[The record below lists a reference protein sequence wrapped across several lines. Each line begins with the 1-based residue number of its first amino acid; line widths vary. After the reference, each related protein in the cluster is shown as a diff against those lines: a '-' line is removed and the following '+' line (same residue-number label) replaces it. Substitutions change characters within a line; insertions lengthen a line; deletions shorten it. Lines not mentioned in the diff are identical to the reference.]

1 MSQRRHCDR
10 RKSRHS
16 HETVILRD
24 AAAWGFG
31 AEECS
36 LKTGRSIVHIKS
48 ILAGTAIALV
58 AGVGSVSAGDQF
70 TTLDGVAAVPM
81 TSEHMGAI
89 RGAEAPGIIEVN
101 TGSTP
106 VIHPSDTF
114 PASPPPLVVV
124 NGEVVAGG

>member
-1 MSQRRHCDR
+1 M
-10 RKSRHS
+10 
-16 HETVILRD
+16 
-24 AAAWGFG
+24 
-31 AEECS
+31 
-36 LKTGRSIVHIKS
+36 HIKS
-48 ILAGTAIALV
+48 ILAGAAIAL
-58 AGVGSVSAGDQF
+58 AATIGSVSAGDQF

-89 RGAEAPGIIEVN
+89 RGTSSNSAPGIIEVN